1 MSATPAICTRD
12 DCNRAPVTRG
22 LCRRHYVAFR
32 KRMSLYGKWES
43 TYVDGNAARDR
54 IIALTE
60 AGMPLAQI
68 AARIGSGKTAVQRI
82 NKHPG
87 GEGLKATRRIVDA
100 ILALDPSEIH
110 LAYLDSP
117 DRSLVNGAGSRRRL
131 RSLVAA
137 GWTQRDLAVRCGWT
151 AEHLGQF
158 IHDDHMRL
166 AAASARRIAE
176 VFADLQLAPNEAP
189 SAYALS
195 VARDKGWVPPMAWD
209 EDTIDDPEACPA
221 ELAGDDGQAHIVD
234 EILVE
239 RCVMAWRTDL
249 PAPYVPSEDRKAV
262 AEALLQAG
270 ATRNYTSQVVRM
282 SVPTMVKRL
291 SA

>member
-1 MSATPAICTRD
+1 MPAATTICDRD
-12 DCNRAPVTRG
+12 DCDQPPVTRG

-32 KRMSLYGKWES
+32 KRMGLYGKWES

-87 GEGLKATRRIVDA
+87 GEGLTASRRIVDA
-100 ILALDPSEIH
+100 ILAIDPTESH
-110 LAYLDSP
+110 RAYLKST
-117 DRSLVNGAGSRRRL
+117 DRSLVDGTGSRRRL

-137 GWTQRDLAVRCGWT
+137 GWTQRDLAARCGWT
-151 AEHLGQF
+151 PQHLGQF
-158 IHDDHMRL
+158 IHDDSMGL
-166 AAASARRIAE
+166 AATTARRIAE
-176 VFADLQLAPNEAP
+176 LFTELQLTPKDEP
-189 SAYALS
+189 SARSLRI
-195 VARDKGWVPPMAWD
+195 ARNKGWVPPMAWD
-209 EDTIDDPEACPA
+209 EDSIDDPNACPVD
-221 ELAGDDGQAHIVD
+221 LADDDQEHVVD

-249 PAPYVPSEDRKAV
+249 PAPYVPRGDREAV
-262 AEALLQAG
+262 AVALLRAG
-270 ATRNYTSQVVRM
+270 ATRKYTSQAVGL
-282 SVPTMVKRL
+282 SVPTLAKRL

>member
-1 MSATPAICTRD
+1 MPATPMICIRD
-12 DCNRAPVTRG
+12 DCDRAPVTRG

-32 KRMSLYGKWES
+32 KRMGLYGTWES

-68 AARIGSGKTAVQRI
+68 AARIGSSKTAVQRI

-87 GEGLKATRRIVDA
+87 GEGLKASRRIVDA
-100 ILALDPSEIH
+100 ILTIDPAEIH
-110 LAYLDSP
+110 LAYLDSTA
-117 DRSLVNGAGSRRRL
+117 RSLVDGTGSRRRL

-137 GWTQRDLAVRCGWT
+137 GWTQRDLAARCGWT

-158 IHDDHMRL
+158 IHDDGMGV
-166 AAASARRIAE
+166 AAATARRIAE
-176 VFADLQLAPNEAP
+176 VFVELQLTPNEAP

-195 VARDKGWVPPMAWD
+195 VAQAKGWVPPMAWD
-209 EDTIDDPEACPA
+209 EDTIDDPSACPA
-221 ELAGDDGQAHIVD
+221 DLADDDKEHVVD

-249 PAPYVPSEDRKAV
+249 PAPYVPRGDREAV
-262 AEALLQAG
+262 AVALLRAG
-270 ATRNYTSQVVRM
+270 ATRNYTSRVVRM
-282 SVPTMVKRL
+282 SVPTLTKRL